1 MAFDG
6 STAQEIEGQ
15 ANPALERVRAWG
27 VKSKLKFAPHKT
39 NALLITNKL
48 KYDTPRLVM
57 GGIEVGFAEEV
68 KLLGVTIDNKL
79 TFNSHITNVCRKA
92 AGIYKQLTKA
102 AKVSWGLHPEVVKT
116 IYVATIEPVILY
128 AASVWAPA
136 AEKLTTRK
144 KFEVIQR
151 GIAQKQCGAYRTVS
165 LNAALLLAGMLPLDL
180 RVREAA
186 LLYEAKRGANLPQL
200 GDREIERRGSAL
212 ETPHPAEQTSIEFG
226 ILADQDALNKNEQ
239 YTTRIYT
246 DGSKIGGR
254 VGAALSIWQGDA
266 ETRAVKLAL
275 SDYCSVYQ
283 AELLALQEATSVAL
297 NSAGSSFGVYSDSRA
312 ALQTISNHRC
322 LHPLAIAT
330 RENLTSISLQ
340 GKELSLFWIKAHAG
354 LDGNERADQLA
365 KEAAVAS
372 KRRPNYDLCPVSHI
386 KRILR
391 KDSLDVWNRRYVEG
405 TTASTTKLFFPNVVE
420 AYGVVR
426 KMVPRGI
433 ITQILTG
440 HGGFSEY
447 LNRFKCKENP
457 SCSCEPGVPETIA
470 HLLLECPQYGVQ
482 RFDLENKIDIKLT
495 KDNIRD
501 IMMGKNRERFIKY
514 CIEVAS
520 KTIVKNKNR

>member
-1 MAFDG
+1 MG
-6 STAQEIEGQ
+6 KTYEKLLVTRLKYHILPKMSPRQYGLMPQRSTEDSLYSLMQYI
-15 ANPALERVRAWG
+15 R
-27 VKSKLKFAPHKT
+27 
-39 NALLITNKL
+39 NKL
-48 KYDTPRLVM
+48 KQKKMITLISLDIEGAFDSAWWPEIRVRL
-57 GGIEVGFAEEV
+57 AEENCPLNLRRV
-68 KLLGVTIDNKL
+68 IDSYL
-79 TFNSHITNVCRKA
+79 SDREVVVRKA
-92 AGIYKQLTKA
+92 AGICKQLTKA

-165 LNAALLLAGMLPLDL
+165 HNAALLLAGMLPLDL

-405 TTASTTKLFFPNVVE
+405 TTASTTKLFFPNAVE

-433 ITQILTG
+433 ITQVMTG

-470 HLLLECPQYGVQ
+470 HLLIECPQYGVQ

-501 IMMGKNRERFIKY
+501 IMMGK
-514 CIEVAS
+514 IE
-520 KTIVKNKNR
+520 KDL